1 MNLKLKSI
9 ADRGNPKKERVVVR
23 VLQDTNI
30 GFYLVMCTGFSNGAV
45 NTGITETFWF
55 PDKDVHSGDLVVL
68 YSKPGTTS
76 EKQLEN
82 GSKAHFFYWG
92 NTQSLWASDSRG
104 VVLLRG
110 NDWEAAGAGE
120 L

>member
-9 ADRGNPKKERVVVR
+9 SDRGNSQKERVVIR
-23 VLQDTNI
+23 VLEDTNI
-30 GFYLVMCTGFSNGAV
+30 GFYLVLCTGFSDGSV

-55 PDKDVHSGDLVVL
+55 PDIDVRSGDLLVL

-76 EKQLEN
+76 EKQLES
-82 GSKAHFFYWG
+82 GGKAHFFYWG
-92 NTQSLWASDSRG
+92 NTQPLWNSNSRG